1 MAFFLTFH
9 QNFNQVV
16 LFIFIEMVD
25 SVSIIPVDS
34 EILCCR
40 VQLCETV
47 YRLVGIGDSLW
58 VGVFRYTPDPFH
70 CRICAYKLFY
80 HIHIRSGRSHWDID
94 HLDSKMLCNR
104 KMSVI
109 SRNRT

>member
-1 MAFFLTFH
+1 MAFFLTLH
-9 QNFNQVV
+9 QNLNQVV
-16 LFIFIEMVD
+16 LLIFIEVVD

-34 EILCCR
+34 EIFCCR
-40 VQLCETV
+40 IQLRKTV
-47 YRLVGIGDSLW
+47 YRLVRIGNSLRI
-58 VGVFRYTPDPFH
+58 GVFRHAPDPFH